1 MRLPIFGL
9 VLAAVPILISSG
21 LSRAASE
28 QATPAPGLSPQAV
41 SRYEQMLQSLSPET
55 VNSLVTEAVT
65 LLRTYSVASSASAC
79 FAALKAHKA
88 ELEDLKNQL
97 CSGVIRC

>member
-28 QATPAPGLSPQAV
+28 QATPAPGLSPQAI
-41 SRYEQMLQSLSPET
+41 SRYEQMLQSISPET
-55 VNSLVTEAVT
+55 VNSLVTEAVA
-65 LLRTYSVASSASAC
+65 LLRTYSGAPSASAG
-79 FAALKAHKA
+79 FAALKVHKA